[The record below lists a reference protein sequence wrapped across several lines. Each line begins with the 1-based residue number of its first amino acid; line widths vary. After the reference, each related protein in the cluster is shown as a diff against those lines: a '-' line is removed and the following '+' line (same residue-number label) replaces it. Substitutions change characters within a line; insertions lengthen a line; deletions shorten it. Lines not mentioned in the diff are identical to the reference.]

1 MFMLKA
7 FYNKYGSF
15 FRLSVYLSIFVVLVA
30 NVISNKLNIHVS
42 DVFSFLSDNISGISS
57 AVIVT
62 AIASSLISYVNKGI
76 GGARK
81 DSQVNDSYEKLRS
94 EVASL
99 KNEFNQLSASGASN
113 VDRIDFAPNEKA
125 ELIELA
131 KKRIVGNT
139 LLAADV
145 SLKNDIS
152 SFKYQIEINKHY
164 SDIVY
169 RLENEI
175 DRLNRRGGVNLGI
188 GAVIALFGILYL
200 GYTVTDQ
207 VVLND
212 KLEYIMHMAPRLSF
226 VIVIELFA
234 YFFLK
239 LYKNGFEEVKYFQ
252 NELTNI
258 DSKVLGIKFLKDVR
272 NEELMGEV
280 IKNLMSTERNFV
292 LEKGQ
297 STVSLEQQ
305 KIKNE
310 SEKNIMEIM
319 KEFINVKK

>member
-1 MFMLKA
+1 MFILKG

-15 FRLSVYLSIFVVLVA
+15 FRLGLYLSIFVALVA
-30 NVISNKLNIHVS
+30 NVISSKLNIHVS
-42 DVFSFLSDNISGISS
+42 DVFSFLSDNIPGISS

-76 GGARK
+76 GGSRK
-81 DSQVNDSYEKLRS
+81 DSQVNDSYEKLKS
-94 EVASL
+94 ELASL
-99 KNEFNQLSASGASN
+99 KTQFNQLSTSGASN
-113 VDRIDFAPNEKA
+113 VDRINLSPNEKA
-125 ELIELA
+125 ELIESA

-139 LLAADV
+139 LLAADL

-207 VVLND
+207 VIIND

-305 KIKNE
+305 KIKSE

>member
-1 MFMLKA
+1 MFKD
-7 FYNKYGSF
+7 FYNKYGYI
-15 FRLSVYLSIFVVLVA
+15 FRLALYLFIFVTLVA
-30 NVISNKLNIHVS
+30 NIISAKLDVHIS
-42 DVFSFLSDNISGISS
+42 DVFLFLKDNISGISS

-76 GGARK
+76 GGSRK
-81 DSQVNDSYEKLRS
+81 DSQVNDSYEKLKS
-94 EVASL
+94 ELASL
-99 KNEFNQLSASGASN
+99 RTEFNQLSASGASN

-125 ELIELA
+125 ELIESA

-207 VVLND
+207 MVIKD

-280 IKNLMSTERNFV
+280 IKNLMATERNFV

>member
-1 MFMLKA
+1 MLKG

-15 FRLSVYLSIFVVLVA
+15 FSLGLKLFIFVALVA
-30 NVISNKLNIHVS
+30 NVISSKLNIHVS
-42 DVFSFLSDNISGISS
+42 DVFSFLSDNIPGISS

-62 AIASSLISYVNKGI
+62 VIASSLISYVNKGI
-76 GGARK
+76 GGSRK
-81 DSQVNDSYEKLRS
+81 DSQVNDSYEKLKS
-94 EVASL
+94 ELASL
-99 KNEFNQLSASGASN
+99 KTQFNQLSASGASN
-113 VDRIDFAPNEKA
+113 VDRIDLSPNEKS
-125 ELIELA
+125 ELIESA

-139 LLAADV
+139 LLAADL

-188 GAVIALFGILYL
+188 GAVIALCGILYL

-207 VVLND
+207 VVIND

-305 KIKNE
+305 KIKIE

>member
-1 MFMLKA
+1 MLRA
-7 FYNKYGSF
+7 FIINMVIF
-15 FRLSVYLSIFVVLVA
+15 LSWLFTYSSLLHWWRMLFQKKLDVHVL
-30 NVISNKLNIHVS
+30 
-42 DVFSFLSDNISGISS
+42 DVFLFLKDNISGISS

-62 AIASSLISYVNKGI
+62 VVASSLISYVNKGI
-76 GGARK
+76 GGSRK
-81 DSQVNDSYEKLRS
+81 DSQVNDSYEKLKS
-94 EVASL
+94 ELASL
-99 KNEFNQLSASGASN
+99 RTEFNQLSASGASN

-188 GAVIALFGILYL
+188 GAVIALLGILYL

-207 VVLND
+207 MVIKD

-280 IKNLMSTERNFV
+280 IKNLMATERNFV

-305 KIKNE
+305 KIKSE
-310 SEKNIMEIM
+310 TEKNIMEIM

>member
-1 MFMLKA
+1 MIKD
-7 FYNKYGSF
+7 FYNKYGYI
-15 FRLSVYLSIFVVLVA
+15 FRLTLNLFIVVVLVV
-30 NVISNKLNIHVS
+30 NLISNKLSIHVS
-42 DVFSFLSDNISGISS
+42 DVFSFLSDNITGIFS
-57 AVIVT
+57 AVVVT

-76 GGARK
+76 GGSRK
-81 DSQVNDSYEKLRS
+81 DSQINDSYEKLKS
-94 EVASL
+94 ELASL
-99 KNEFNQLSASGASN
+99 RTEFNQLSASGASN

-125 ELIELA
+125 ELIESA

-188 GAVIALFGILYL
+188 GALIALFGILYL

-207 VVLND
+207 VVIKD

-305 KIKNE
+305 KIKSD